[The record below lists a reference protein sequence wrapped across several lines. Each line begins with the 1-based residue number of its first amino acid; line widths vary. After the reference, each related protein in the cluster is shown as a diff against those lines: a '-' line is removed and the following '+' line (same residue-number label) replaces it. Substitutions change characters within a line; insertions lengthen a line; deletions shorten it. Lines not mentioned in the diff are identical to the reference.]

1 MAEVETRIAA
11 TLNRQAKELRSVH
24 TAQLATFAYVDALT
38 KVLLTCI
45 AEPPNE
51 MIDQA
56 KARAKR
62 RYEKFL
68 VSVAQNMARRDMTDH
83 VGLTGLWAQRPFRDL
98 GLSDSRATKRFQ
110 AATSDMEAIPAT
122 MARLVHLLARSRVV
136 EWDIVDK
143 QLGGFIRPDFLRQ
156 IQRDLEA
163 LVAETKQ
170 E

>member
-1 MAEVETRIAA
+1 MATKQHNVRLSDDLAAAIEQAVAERGYESTSAFMRHAIQKELRHDDNAVAQVEERIAA

-51 MIDQA
+51 MLDQA

-68 VSVAQNMARRDMTDH
+68 ISVAQNMATDAKAI
-83 VGLTGLWAQRPFRDL
+83 LREFNRL
-98 GLSDSRATKRFQ
+98 DS
-110 AATSDMEAIPAT
+110 E
-122 MARLVHLLARSRVV
+122 
-136 EWDIVDK
+136 
-143 QLGGFIRPDFLRQ
+143 
-156 IQRDLEA
+156 
-163 LVAETKQ
+163 
-170 E
+170 